1 MDLRGRT
8 NAQIFA
14 LVAIDGVATVIG
26 KAYVG
31 TQVDLR
37 VNLGGTAVLY
47 DIVPKY
53 GNIPHFGFFIR
64 RKLMQNHVKK
74 LVFTSLFTALIIVC
88 TAYVSIPLPLVGYVH
103 LGDAFI
109 FLSTFILGPIYGAVA
124 AGIGSALADLIV
136 YPAYAL
142 ATLIVKALMSL
153 TAYALY
159 YLLSNHQIL
168 SAPNLSRSDF

>member
-1 MDLRGRT
+1 
-8 NAQIFA
+8 
-14 LVAIDGVATVIG
+14 
-26 KAYVG
+26 
-31 TQVDLR
+31 
-37 VNLGGTAVLY
+37 
-47 DIVPKY
+47 
-53 GNIPHFGFFIR
+53 
-64 RKLMQNHVKK
+64 MQNHVKK

-124 AGIGSALADLIV
+124 TGIGSALADLIV

-153 TAYALY
+153 TAY
-159 YLLSNHQIL
+159 YLLNKVMKTTVIVEIIAGVIGTIVMALGYFIFEFIWIL
-168 SAPNLSRSDF
+168 PGSLSVAINIPFSLLQGAVGVAIAVPIMRLLKKTKLLRTLTKHKE